1 MTEPAVQDSPTRG
14 VSYLY
19 MAAACVIVVAGMRAA
34 EPILNPLLLAI
45 MLAVISS
52 PAYFALLRRKFSN
65 WLALLIVIGGLSA
78 IVLSVALVVRGS
90 VSGFISRQTHYQ
102 GLWDERTRGLETRL
116 MKFVPG
122 WMQKDKKNEVV
133 EPGQPDPQQPEEL
146 PQNEDVPADPKP
158 TTPATPDDATQ
169 PPDSDATA
177 TTDADAD
184 SEGDAEADVPADG
197 TAVED
202 DAESVTSAAPTRL
215 FPRAESPQDQ
225 QDSAAYMSDK
235 FTLGTLISWVK
246 DFSLNMALSIALS
259 IPHLLSNGFL
269 ILLTVIF
276 ILLETGTFTRKI
288 RMAFS
293 HDGHAADRAQE
304 IITSMRNYI
313 VIKTWVSLGTG
324 ILIAAWLWFLGVPFY
339 ALWGLLA
346 FLFNFIPN
354 IGSIIAAVPAV
365 VIAWLELTT
374 LPAVAAAIG
383 FVLVNGIVGNFLEPR
398 LMGKGLG
405 LSPLVVFF
413 SMVFWG
419 WVLGPVG
426 MLLSVPLTITAR
438 IALDGFEDTRWV
450 ATLLG
455 NAENA

>member
-1 MTEPAVQDSPTRG
+1 MMTEPAAQTAPTRG

-19 MAAACVIVVAGMRAA
+19 MAAAFVIVVAGMRAA

-45 MLAVISS
+45 LLAVISS
-52 PAYFALLRRKFSN
+52 PAYFALLKRKVSN

-78 IVLSVALVVRGS
+78 VVLGLALVVRGS
-90 VSGFISRQTHYQ
+90 VSGFISRQAHYQ
-102 GLWDERTRGLETRL
+102 DQWTERTKGLEAQIRDWAPRWL
-116 MKFVPG
+116 QKAENLPPG
-122 WMQKDKKNEVV
+122 NGEI
-133 EPGQPDPQQPEEL
+133 PL
-146 PQNEDVPADPKP
+146 
-158 TTPATPDDATQ
+158 
-169 PPDSDATA
+169 SDATA
-177 TTDADAD
+177 PAPEKSAD
-184 SEGDAEADVPADG
+184 SALTPAKEIASDRDGPNEGVP
-197 TAVED
+197 T
-202 DAESVTSAAPTRL
+202 P
-215 FPRAESPQDQ
+215 ESPVTDEEPSVSQRMPPRLHLDFMPRTESQQRQ
-225 QDSAAYMSDK
+225 QDSVDYMSDK

-246 DFSLNMALSIALS
+246 DLSFDMAMSIALS
-259 IPHLLSNGFL
+259 IPQLLSNVFL

-276 ILLETGTFTRKI
+276 ILLETSTFTRKI
-288 RMAFS
+288 RIAFS
-293 HDGHAADRAQE
+293 HNDQAADRARE
-304 IITSMRNYI
+304 IISSMRNYI

-354 IGSIIAAVPAV
+354 IGSIIAAVPAIL
-365 VIAWLELTT
+365 IAWLELTT
-374 LPAVAAAIG
+374 LPAVATAIG
-383 FVLVNGIVGNFLEPR
+383 FVLVNAVVGNFLEPR

-426 MLLSVPLTITAR
+426 MLLSVPLTITTR
-438 IALDGFEDTRWV
+438 IALDGFEDTKWV

-455 NAENA
+455 NAETV